1 MATDVQTLQLR
12 LAEAE
17 LARHK
22 LACGASE
29 IEIQQGDKTVKF
41 NNASLPNL
49 LTYIADLKSQL
60 VGLGALAASAS
71 GRRKPINILFG
82 A

>member
-1 MATDVQTLQLR
+1 MAIDVQTLQLR

-22 LACGASE
+22 LAMGASE
-29 IEIQQGDKTVKF
+29 IEIQKGDRTVKF
-41 NNASLPNL
+41 NNASMPTL
-49 LTYIADLKSQL
+49 LAYIAELKSQL
-60 VGLGALAASAS
+60 VQAGALSAEAS
-71 GRRKPINILFG
+71 GRRRPINILFG

>member
-1 MATDVQTLQLR
+1 MATDVPTLQLR

-22 LACGASE
+22 LAMGASE
-29 IEIQQGDKTVKF
+29 IDIGKGDRTVKY
-41 NNASLPNL
+41 NAASMPAL
-49 LTYIADLKSQL
+49 LAYISELKSQL
-60 VGLGALAASAS
+60 VQAGALSAEAS
-71 GRRKPINILFG
+71 GRRRPINILFG